1 MPGRKSNGTETRGQF
16 SAGLSFQF
24 VTPFPGHLAGDFFAD
39 RGLRRVDQGRGSAAQ
54 PNPGLTPTK
63 KGSHS
68 QRCNSLFVLEP
79 ISGLEPETY

>member
-24 VTPFPGHLAGDFFAD
+24 VTPCPGHLAGDFLLIEDCGGWIEGGEISQKVA
-39 RGLRRVDQGRGSAAQ
+39 
-54 PNPGLTPTK
+54 PTK

-68 QRCNSLFVLEP
+68 LCCNSLFVLEP

>member
-24 VTPFPGHLAGDFFAD
+24 VTPCPGHLAGDFLLIEDCGGWIEGGEISQKVA
-39 RGLRRVDQGRGSAAQ
+39 
-54 PNPGLTPTK
+54 PTK

>member
-1 MPGRKSNGTETRGQF
+1 MGT
-16 SAGLSFQF
+16 SPSFQF
-24 VTPFPGHLAGDFFAD
+24 VTPCPGHLAGDFLLIEDCGGWIEGGEISQKVA
-39 RGLRRVDQGRGSAAQ
+39 
-54 PNPGLTPTK
+54 PTK

>member
-24 VTPFPGHLAGDFFAD
+24 VTPCPGHLAGDFLLIED
-39 RGLRRVDQGRGSAAQ
+39 CGGWIEGGSAAQ

-63 KGSHS
+63 TGSHS